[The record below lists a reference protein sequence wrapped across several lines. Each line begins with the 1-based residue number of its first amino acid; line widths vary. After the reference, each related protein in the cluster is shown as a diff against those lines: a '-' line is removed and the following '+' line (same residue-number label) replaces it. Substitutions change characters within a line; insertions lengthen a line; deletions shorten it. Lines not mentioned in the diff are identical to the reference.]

1 MARGSRAGSEFADG
15 SAIVAW
21 RMNATAGRSDEIQP
35 RAEDASDDQTVL
47 PQSVTD
53 GRGVSL
59 TIIALGVAV
68 GLLKYM
74 GEVFIPIVLGMFTF
88 YALDPLVDRLQRWR
102 VPRAVGALLA
112 IALLV
117 GSCAAAGFALA
128 DDVTRVIEGLPAAT
142 QKLRAVI
149 RASRSS
155 QSPGTLDRIQQAA
168 EEIQKAAKEADGAS
182 KAPGVMKVEVTQPF
196 SATDYVWWGSTQALV
211 ISGQAVMIL
220 FLAYFLLL
228 SDDLFKRKLVEII
241 GPTFARKKITVEI
254 LNEIAAQIERFL
266 MVQIFTCAVVGV
278 ATWLALWWLGVEL
291 PGVWGVVAGVF
302 NTVPYFGPLIVTALL
317 AAVAFVQF
325 GDLTMPLTVGGV
337 ALVIT
342 SLEGWVLTPL
352 LTGRVAQI
360 NTVAIFISLI
370 FWSWVWGIPGLL
382 LAVPMTISIKAVC
395 DRIEG
400 LQPVGKL
407 LGD

>member
-1 MARGSRAGSEFADG
+1 MNARAGSNDEIERAE
-15 SAIVAW
+15 
-21 RMNATAGRSDEIQP
+21 NASDEP
-35 RAEDASDDQTVL
+35 SVL
-47 PQSVTD
+47 SESVTTI
-53 GRGVSL
+53 RSVSL
-59 TIIALGVAV
+59 TIIALGVAI

-74 GEVFIPIVLGMFTF
+74 GEVFIPIVLGVFTF

-102 VPRAVGALLA
+102 VPRALGALLA
-112 IALLV
+112 ISLVV
-117 GSCAAAGFALA
+117 GSFAVAGYTLA
-128 DDVTRVIEGLPAAT
+128 DDVTRVIQDLPAAT

-155 QSPGTLDRIQQAA
+155 QTPGTLDRIQQAG
-168 EEIQKAAKEADGAS
+168 EEIQKTANEAAGTS

-196 SATDYVWWGSTQALV
+196 SATDYVFWGSTQALV
-211 ISGQAVMIL
+211 IAGQAVMIL

-254 LNEIAAQIERFL
+254 LNQIAGQIERFL
-266 MVQIFTCAVVGV
+266 LVQIFTCAVVGV
-278 ATWLALWWLGVEL
+278 ATWLSLWWLGVEL

-325 GDLTMPLTVGGV
+325 GDLAMPLAVGGV
-337 ALVIT
+337 ALLIT

-360 NTVAIFISLI
+360 NTVAIFVSLI
-370 FWSWVWGIPGLL
+370 FWTWVWGGPGLL

>member
-1 MARGSRAGSEFADG
+1 MAWRVNAKAGSNDERELRAE
-15 SAIVAW
+15 
-21 RMNATAGRSDEIQP
+21 NASDEP
-35 RAEDASDDQTVL
+35 PVL
-47 PQSVTD
+47 RENVID
-53 GRGVSL
+53 VRGISL
-59 TIIALGVAV
+59 TIISLGVAI

-74 GEVFIPIVLGMFTF
+74 GEVFIPIVLGVFTF

-102 VPRAVGALLA
+102 VPRALGALLA
-112 IALLV
+112 ISLVV
-117 GSCAAAGFALA
+117 GSFAAAGYALA
-128 DDVTRVIEGLPAAT
+128 DDFTRVIQDLPAAT
-142 QKLRAVI
+142 QKLRAAI
-149 RASRSS
+149 RANRSS
-155 QSPGTLDRIQQAA
+155 QTPGTLDRIQQAA
-168 EEIQKAAKEADGAS
+168 EEIQKTANEAAGAS

-196 SATDYVWWGSTQALV
+196 SASDYVLSSSTQALV
-211 ISGQAVMIL
+211 IAGQAVMIL

-241 GPTFARKKITVEI
+241 GPTLARKKITVEI
-254 LNEIAAQIERFL
+254 LNEIAGQIERFL
-266 MVQIFTCAVVGV
+266 LVQIFTCTVVGV
-278 ATWLALWWLGVEL
+278 ATWLALWWMGVEL

-325 GDLTMPLTVGGV
+325 GDLSMPLAVGGV

-352 LTGRVAQI
+352 LTGRVAQV
-360 NTVAIFISLI
+360 NTVAIFVSLI
-370 FWSWVWGIPGLL
+370 FWSWLWGMPGLL
-382 LAVPMTISIKAVC
+382 LAIPMTISIKAVC

>member
-1 MARGSRAGSEFADG
+1 MNARAGS
-15 SAIVAW
+15 
-21 RMNATAGRSDEIQP
+21 NDEIE
-35 RAEDASDDQTVL
+35 RAENAPDEPSVL
-47 PQSVTD
+47 SESATNV
-53 GRGVSL
+53 RSVSL
-59 TIIALGVAV
+59 TIIALGVAI

-74 GEVFIPIVLGMFTF
+74 GEVFIPIVLGVFTF

-102 VPRAVGALLA
+102 VPRALGALLA
-112 IALLV
+112 ISLVV
-117 GSCAAAGFALA
+117 GSFAAAGFTLA
-128 DDVTRVIEGLPAAT
+128 DDVTRVIQDLPAAT
-142 QKLRAVI
+142 QKLRAAI

-155 QSPGTLDRIQQAA
+155 QTPGTLDRIQQAG
-168 EEIQKAAKEADGAS
+168 EEIQKTANEAAGTS

-196 SATDYVWWGSTQALV
+196 SATDYVFWGSTQALV
-211 ISGQAVMIL
+211 IAGQAVMIL

-254 LNEIAAQIERFL
+254 LNQIAGQIERFL
-266 MVQIFTCAVVGV
+266 LVQIFTCAVVGV

-325 GDLTMPLTVGGV
+325 GDLAMPLAVGGV
-337 ALVIT
+337 ALLIT

-360 NTVAIFISLI
+360 NTVAIFVSLI
-370 FWSWVWGIPGLL
+370 FWTWVWGGPGLL

>member
-1 MARGSRAGSEFADG
+1 MNTRAGS
-15 SAIVAW
+15 
-21 RMNATAGRSDEIQP
+21 NDEIE
-35 RAEDASDDQTVL
+35 RAENAPDQPPVL
-47 PQSVTD
+47 PESVTD
-53 GRGVSL
+53 VRGVSL
-59 TIIALGVAV
+59 TIIALGVAI

-74 GEVFIPIVLGMFTF
+74 GEVFIPIVLGVFTF

-102 VPRAVGALLA
+102 VPRALGALLA
-112 IALLV
+112 ISLVV

-128 DDVTRVIEGLPAAT
+128 DDVTRVIQDLPAAT
-142 QKLRAVI
+142 QKLRAAI

-155 QSPGTLDRIQQAA
+155 QTPGTLDRIQQAA
-168 EEIQKAAKEADGAS
+168 EEIQKTAKEAAGTS

-196 SATDYVWWGSTQALV
+196 SASDYVWSGSTQALV
-211 ISGQAVMIL
+211 IAGQAAMIL

-241 GPTFARKKITVEI
+241 GPTLARKKITVEI
-254 LNEIAAQIERFL
+254 LNQIAGQIERFL
-266 MVQIFTCAVVGV
+266 LVQIFTCAVVGV
-278 ATWLALWWLGVEL
+278 ATWLSLWWLGVEL

-325 GDLTMPLTVGGV
+325 GDLSMPLAVGGV
-337 ALVIT
+337 ALLIT

-360 NTVAIFISLI
+360 NTVAIFVSLI
-370 FWSWVWGIPGLL
+370 FWTWVWGGPGLL